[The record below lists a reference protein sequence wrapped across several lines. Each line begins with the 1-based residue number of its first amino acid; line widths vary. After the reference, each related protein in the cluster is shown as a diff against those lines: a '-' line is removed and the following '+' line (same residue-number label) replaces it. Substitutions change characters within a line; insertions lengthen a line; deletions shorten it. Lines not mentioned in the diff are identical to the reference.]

1 MPDRNCPAAESGRA
15 VEPDVAV
22 AGPPGPRLHDWN
34 LLRSFL
40 AIYETGTLTQAAHR
54 LGSTQPN
61 MGRHLRELEASI
73 GETLFVRRPGKLQAN
88 ERADALFQA
97 VQPMLA
103 AIRDAERVF
112 TGAEGEIIGVVRV
125 AVSEVFGYHVVP
137 RLLAPLLHEQPEL
150 EIELSVSNRS
160 DNLLRRDADIA
171 VRFFRPQ
178 QDDIIARKLGTVE
191 MGLFAHEDFIANF
204 GEPVDFKIPKRGFVA
219 GFDRDSFP
227 LARSLHG
234 AAPVAPLRF
243 RFRCD
248 SALARQ
254 AMVECGGGIAM
265 LQVDLAAKCPGLRRV
280 LADRVRLVDE
290 VWLCAHEEL
299 RRSRRMRYVWDHLG
313 ESLERELAGDS

>member
-1 MPDRNCPAAESGRA
+1 MPDRNRPAAESGRA

-125 AVSEVFGYHVVP
+125 A
-137 RLLAPLLHEQPEL
+137 
-150 EIELSVSNRS
+150 
-160 DNLLRRDADIA
+160 
-171 VRFFRPQ
+171 
-178 QDDIIARKLGTVE
+178 
-191 MGLFAHEDFIANF
+191 
-204 GEPVDFKIPKRGFVA
+204 
-219 GFDRDSFP
+219 
-227 LARSLHG
+227 
-234 AAPVAPLRF
+234 
-243 RFRCD
+243 
-248 SALARQ
+248 
-254 AMVECGGGIAM
+254 M
-265 LQVDLAAKCPGLRRV
+265 LQVDLAAKRPGLRRV